1 MRRLLFFFFIG
12 LNCLQLVYSQQVKL
26 QFQLIDGTI
35 EKPISDANIFINNTR
50 IGTASDVNGNFE
62 LKVSPHNTQELII
75 THLLFETLIISSERY
90 QNLHNGGTIEMQPK
104 SENLNAIVLTAKNN
118 NKWKRNFRRFK
129 KTLLGTGKA
138 ATKCKILNPEVLQF
152 EEKNGNLS
160 AKATDLLHIE
170 NDYLGYTLRF
180 WLEELLIE
188 KNGST
193 YYKGYVHFIDKIE
206 INDTRYINRRRKR
219 YTQSIPHFLRS
230 LLESSNKAELNGLG
244 YELAFERYENGE
256 FETMPMPSD
265 PSTLI
270 LPDSIAG
277 RYQLYFPEILRVEH
291 IGLKVSSVDQV
302 QVGVSA
308 AEQQAFGSSGSQSLG
323 STQQNAVSRLYKT
336 EPYLLFDKR
345 GSIINKS
352 AVREY
357 GYWADQR
364 LATNLPI
371 DYNVNTDINTEESR
385 SKPIDTL
392 SIFQN
397 LIGSDQIKKEESL
410 KFLQKDWS
418 QSYLAPLLDI
428 LRLSQDDWQQQVIR
442 TLLDEKVPAIEA
454 DFFNG
459 IQLLWN
465 DPPNYGNYYADFKA
479 YLYGIIDPVFNQYF
493 NKRGSQ
499 AKIRLDEI
507 IWGGVRQDGI
517 PPLIL
522 PKSISASQASY
533 LLDTDVVFGFV
544 INGEARAYPKRILAW
559 HELLNDQIGE
569 QSITAVYC
577 TLCGTVI
584 LYDNE
589 FNGSKHKLGTSGF
602 LYRSNKLMYDQAT
615 QSLWST
621 FLGQPVVGP
630 LVDQNIELTTL
641 PVETTSWG
649 EWRLRHPNTKV
660 LAIETGHDRNYDE
673 GEAYKDYFAHDNLMF
688 PVARL
693 DKRLSNKARVFIP
706 RPKNF
711 AAQPLA
717 ISVDFLKR
725 KRIYQDQIAAQKM
738 LIITESNGSSRAY
751 GIDDQQFKSYKNGRL
766 LDNKNGEW
774 EVTEDALIGTEG
786 DRLLRL
792 PAHEAFWFAWINV
805 FPETRIIY

>member
-1 MRRLLFFFFIG
+1 MRRLLFFFLVG
-12 LNCLQLVYSQQVKL
+12 LNCLQLVYAQQVKL
-26 QFQLIDGTI
+26 QFQLIDGTT
-35 EKPISDANIFINNTR
+35 EKPISDANIFINNSR
-50 IGTASDVNGNFE
+50 IGTASDINGYFE
-62 LKVSPHNTQELII
+62 FKIFPHITQELII
-75 THLLFETLIISSERY
+75 THLLYETLIISSEHY
-90 QNLHNGGTIEMQPK
+90 HNLERGGTIEMQSK
-104 SENLNAIVLTAKNN
+104 SESLDEIVLTVKKSSRWN
-118 NKWKRNFRRFK
+118 RNFRKFR
-129 KTLLGTGKA
+129 KTLLGKNKA
-138 ATKCKILNPEVLQF
+138 ASKCKILNPEVLQF

-160 AKATDLLHIE
+160 VKAIDLLHIE
-170 NDYLGYTLRF
+170 NDYLGYTISF

-188 KNGST
+188 KDGST

-206 INDTRYINRRRKR
+206 ANDTRYINRRKKS

-230 LLESSNKAELNGLG
+230 LLESSNKAELNDLG
-244 YELAFERYENGE
+244 YELSCERYKNGE

-265 PSTLI
+265 PSSLI
-270 LPDSIAG
+270 LLDSVTG
-277 RYQLYFPEILRVEH
+277 MNQLYFSEFLKVEH

-302 QVGVSA
+302 KVGVSF
-308 AEQQAFGSSGSQSLG
+308 AEQQAFGSSSTQSLG
-323 STQQNAVSRLYKT
+323 SNQQNAVSRLYIV
-336 EPYLLFDKR
+336 EPYLLFDNR
-345 GSIINKS
+345 GNIINKM
-352 AVREY
+352 AVRKY
-357 GYWADQR
+357 DYWAEQR
-364 LATNLPI
+364 LANDLPI
-371 DYNVNTDINTEESR
+371 DYNVNSNLDTEELI

-397 LIGSDQIKKEESL
+397 LIGPDQIKKEKSL
-410 KFLQKDWS
+410 IFLQNSWS
-418 QSYLAPLLDI
+418 QTYLVPLLDI

-479 YLYGIIDPVFNQYF
+479 YLYSAFDPAFYQYF

-522 PKSISASQASY
+522 PKLIPASQASY
-533 LLDTDVVFGFV
+533 LSDTDVIFGFV

-559 HELLNDQIGE
+559 HELLIDEIGE

-584 LYDNE
+584 IYDNE
-589 FNGSKHKLGTSGF
+589 FNGIKHKLGTSGF

-621 FLGQPVVGP
+621 ILGQPVVGP

-649 EWRLRHPNTKV
+649 EWRRRHPNTKV
-660 LAIETGHDRNYDE
+660 LSIETGYNRNYAE

-688 PVARL
+688 PVLKL
-693 DKRLSNKARVFIP
+693 DKRLLNKARVFIP

-711 AAQPLA
+711 AVQPLA

-725 KRIYQDQIAAQKM
+725 KRIYQDQIEEQKM

-766 LDNKNGEW
+766 LDNKNREW
-774 EVTEDALIGTEG
+774 EVTEGTLISPEG

>member
-12 LNCLQLVYSQQVKL
+12 LNCLQLVYAQQVKL
-26 QFQLIDGTI
+26 QFQLIDLTT
-35 EKPISDANIFINNTR
+35 KKSISDANIFINNSR
-50 IGTASDVNGNFE
+50 IGTASDINGYFE
-62 LKVSPHNTQELII
+62 LKVSPLNTQELII
-75 THLLFETLIISSERY
+75 THLLYETLIINSERY
-90 QNLHNGGTIEMQPK
+90 QNLEKGGTIEMQSK
-104 SENLNAIVLTAKNN
+104 SENLNEIVLTVKNS
-118 NKWKRNFRRFK
+118 NKWKRNFRRFR
-129 KTLLGTGKA
+129 KTLLGKGKA
-138 ATKCKILNPEVLQF
+138 ASKCKILNPEVLQF
-152 EEKNGNLS
+152 EEKNGTLS
-160 AKATDLLHIE
+160 AKAVDLLHIE

-193 YYKGYVHFIDKIE
+193 YYKSYVHFIDKKE
-206 INDTRYINRRRKR
+206 VNDTRYLKRRKKQ
-219 YTQSIPHFLRS
+219 YTQSIAHFLSS
-230 LLESSNKAELNGLG
+230 LLESSNKDELNDLG
-244 YELAFERYENGE
+244 YELSFERYKKGA
-256 FETMPMPSD
+256 FETIPMPSN

-270 LPDSIAG
+270 LPDSVAG
-277 RYQLYFPEILRVEH
+277 RYQLYFSEILRVEH
-291 IGLKVSSVDQV
+291 IGLKVPSTSQV
-302 QVGVSA
+302 NVGVSS
-308 AEQQAFGSSGSQSLG
+308 AEQQAFGSSGTQSLG
-323 STQQNAVSRLYKT
+323 SNQQNAVSRLYKI
-336 EPYLLFDKR
+336 EPYLLFDNQ
-345 GSIINKS
+345 GNIINKS

-357 GYWADQR
+357 GYWAEQR

-371 DYNVNTDINTEESR
+371 DYNVNSDNYTETPA

-392 SIFQN
+392 SIFRN

-410 KFLQKDWS
+410 KFLQKNWS
-418 QSYLAPLLDI
+418 QIYLAPLLDI
-428 LRLSQDDWQQQVIR
+428 LRLSQDDWQQQVIK

-459 IQLLWN
+459 IQLLWK

-479 YLYGIIDPVFNQYF
+479 YLYSAFDPAFFQYF

-499 AKIRLDEI
+499 TKIRLDEI

-522 PKSISASQASY
+522 PKLISANQASY
-533 LLDTDVVFGFV
+533 LSDTDIVFGFV

-559 HELLNDQIGE
+559 HELLIDEIGE

-584 LYDNE
+584 IYDNE
-589 FNGSKHKLGTSGF
+589 FNGIKHKLGTSGF

-621 FLGQPVVGP
+621 FLGQPVMGP
-630 LVDQNIELTTL
+630 LVDQNIVLTTL

-649 EWRLRHPNTKV
+649 EWRRRHTNTKV
-660 LAIETGHDRNYDE
+660 LSIETGHDRNYAE
-673 GEAYKDYFAHDNLMF
+673 GEAYKDYFADDNLMF
-688 PVARL
+688 PVLRL
-693 DKRLSNKARVFIP
+693 DKRLPNKTRVFIA

-711 AAQPLA
+711 ALQPLA

-725 KRIYQDQIAAQKM
+725 KRIYQDQIEEQKI

-766 LDNKNGEW
+766 LDNKKREW
-774 EVTEDALIGTEG
+774 AVTEDALIGPDG

-792 PAHEAFWFAWINV
+792 PAHEAFWFAWFNV
-805 FPETRIIY
+805 FPKTRIIY